1 MGTLIDT
8 TAYIEYGILIAVVLS
23 AAELVCIASMNGG
36 KKLNPLA
43 YIVALA
49 LCALLTFQMSRLV
62 GACFVNSAVDDVR
75 SVVGMFS
82 QTAADMIGHA
92 AKYTA
97 GEIAWFVFRRCLWS
111 LLFMAVAGFVI
122 YVTME
127 KPVRRSGERPRVS
140 SPSCARCPVPRARRL
155 PSRRI
160 STPTFRCRTWP
171 KNSSTNT

>member
-1 MGTLIDT
+1 MGTLINT

-23 AAELVCIASMNGG
+23 AAELVCIASLNGD

-62 GACFVNSAVDDVR
+62 GACYVNSAVDDVR
-75 SVVGMFS
+75 SVVGIFS
-82 QTAADMIGHA
+82 QTAADMLGHVT
-92 AKYTA
+92 KFSTR
-97 GEIAWFVFRRCLWS
+97 EIAWFIFRRCLWS

-127 KPVRRSGERPRVS
+127 KPVRRSGERPRGAQVGRRTS
-140 SPSCARCPVPRARRL
+140 SSYGRR
-155 PSRRI
+155 R
-160 STPTFRCRTWP
+160 
-171 KNSSTNT
+171 